1 MSIVFLLFLIKKS
14 IFTIFFNEKIV
25 NYWRFCMNSEKLKL
39 LIREHGYSHT
49 QLAELSGVKKGT
61 IDAWFAKDKNFNPTI
76 SELSKVASALG
87 VSLDALVEDSDMSE
101 SESFYAKYSRHK
113 ALLAQIDKLDLK
125 SAALI
130 NDIVEVFYRH
140 TDKK

>member
-1 MSIVFLLFLIKKS
+1 MSPD
-14 IFTIFFNEKIV
+14 
-25 NYWRFCMNSEKLKL
+25 KLKS
-39 LIREHGYSHT
+39 LIRARGLSHA
-49 QLAELSGVKKGT
+49 QLAELSGVKKRT

-76 SELSKVASALG
+76 SELLKVANVLD
-87 VSLDALVEDSDMSE
+87 VSLDAILDGSSLSE

-113 ALLAQIDKLDLK
+113 ALLAQIERLDLK

-140 TDKK
+140 TDKKSV

>member
-1 MSIVFLLFLIKKS
+1 
-14 IFTIFFNEKIV
+14 
-25 NYWRFCMNSEKLKL
+25 MNSEKLKSV
-39 LIREHGYSHT
+39 IRAQGLSHV
-49 QLAELSGVKKGT
+49 QLAQMSGVNKRT
-61 IDAWFAKDKNFNPTI
+61 IDGWFAKDKTFNPSI
-76 SELSKVASALG
+76 SEISKVASALG

>member
-1 MSIVFLLFLIKKS
+1 
-14 IFTIFFNEKIV
+14 
-25 NYWRFCMNSEKLKL
+25 MNSDRLKL
-39 LIREHGYSHT
+39 IMQEHGIT
-49 QLAELSGVKKGT
+49 RAELSRISGVSRRT
-61 IDAWFAKDKNFNPTI
+61 IEGWFDTKNKTFNPSI
-76 SELSKVASALG
+76 RDMSRVASALG
-87 VSLDALVEDSDMSE
+87 VSLDLIVDGSQMSE

-140 TDKK
+140 TEK